1 MKTRQIKLHTEYQA
15 IEIISGV
22 LRPSRSAIHPE
33 AVAPTSRIHKVS
45 VKTIVTSV
53 SGTLNSSAIG
63 TMIKRKIVKSKASK
77 VQPSHAATKAY
88 H

>member
-1 MKTRQIKLHTEYQA
+1 
-15 IEIISGV
+15 
-22 LRPSRSAIHPE
+22 LRPIRSAIHPE
-33 AVAPTSRIHKVS
+33 AVAPTSLIHRVK
-45 VKTIVTSV
+45 VKTIATAV

-63 TMIKRKIVKSKASK
+63 TMISRKIVKSKASR